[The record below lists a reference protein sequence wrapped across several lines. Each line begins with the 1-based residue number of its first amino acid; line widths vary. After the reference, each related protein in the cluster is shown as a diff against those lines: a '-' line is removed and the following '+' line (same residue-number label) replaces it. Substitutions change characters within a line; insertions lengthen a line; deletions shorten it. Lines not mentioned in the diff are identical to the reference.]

1 MQWVDITEL
10 LWTVWTTYIYHI
22 YMHSASYAMQTWNPI
37 ALGSWSSV
45 MPSVISRRSG
55 TICDWVITRLKTT
68 LPDGLA
74 TESLTAGGW
83 LQGRSVRV
91 PLLINVWTVGLVTLH
106 RTASHW
112 RFLVQLS
119 DCALSAKLSSAWH
132 ILASVGKEVVDV
144 AAVDCELGVSVTV
157 VAVERQKCS

>member
-10 LWTVWTTYIYHI
+10 LWTVWTTCIYH
-22 YMHSASYAMQTWNPI
+22 MHSASYAMQTWNPI

-45 MPSVISRRSG
+45 MPSVISRGSG
-55 TICDWVITRLKTT
+55 TVCDWVITRSKTI

-106 RTASHW
+106 WTASHW

-157 VAVERQKCS
+157 VAMERQKFS